1 MKISPGSSYPQGAT
15 VKPDGVNFALF
26 SKYATVVFLLL
37 FEKPEDEPTDIIE
50 LKNKDKNTWHVFV
63 HGLKA
68 GQLYAFKVD
77 GKYDPDNGFRFNKNK
92 CLLDPYAKAVTG
104 KFACKENILNGY
116 KKDSTQKDRFF
127 DKRDNT
133 LVVSKSIVIKNFF
146 DWENDTSPA
155 IPLNE
160 LIIYEVHLKGFTAHH
175 SADVSQPG
183 TYLGFIEKIHHFKK
197 LGVNAVELLP
207 IQESYTHN
215 FLVQK
220 GLKNYWGYDTIG
232 FFAPEYSYG
241 SQSYPGCQV
250 NEFKTLVRELHKSGI
265 EVILDVVYNHT
276 GEGNELGPTLCFRGI
291 DNQTYYALR
300 GTSDKPYRYYR
311 NNAGT
316 GNILNVENPQVLQ
329 MVIDSL
335 KYWVEE
341 MHVDGFRFD
350 LATILGLEG
359 AVFKKDGVFFKTIAN
374 DPVLNKVKLIAEP
387 WDVTTYQTGN
397 FPKDWAEWNDKFRD
411 SMRRFWKG
419 EAGQICELAW
429 RLTGS
434 HDLFDDNR
442 TVNHSINFVTCHDG
456 FTLND
461 LYTYNKKHNEA
472 NGEKNNDGSNH
483 NYSWNCGV
491 EGIIDDS
498 VILKLRKQMAKNVIC
513 CLLFSMGTPMILAGD
528 EFLRTQQGNN
538 NAYCQDNETGWI
550 DWELLEKNQDVF
562 EFFKKA
568 IVFRKSHSV
577 FRSTTFFSGKDKN
590 SNDIPDIKWFDINLK
605 EPNWKNPNQKILCYL
620 LDGAEV
626 PSHQDNYCL
635 FFILNADEKNFN
647 VKLPKDINK
656 SWYRVVDTSLKTG
669 EDFLRPGDEMLLSK
683 TESYFTKPRSVVVL
697 MGKDNIAHTDQKPT
711 RKNRKKIRGSFTE

>member
-15 VKPDGVNFALF
+15 LKTDGVNFAIF
-26 SKYATVVFLLL
+26 SKYAVAVYLLL
-37 FEKPEDEPTDIIE
+37 FEKPDSEPTDVIE
-50 LKNKDKNTWHVFV
+50 IKNKDKNIWHVFV

-68 GQLYAFKVD
+68 GQLYGFKVD
-77 GKYDPDNGFRFNKNK
+77 GKYDADDGYRFNKNK
-92 CLLDPYAKAVTG
+92 CLLDPYAKAITG
-104 KFACKENILNGY
+104 KFENKENLLYGY
-116 KKDSTQKDRFF
+116 KVDSPQKDQTL
-127 DKRDNT
+127 DDRDNT
-133 LVVSKSIVIKNFF
+133 RIVPKSIVIKNSF
-146 DWENDTSPA
+146 DWQKDQPPA
-155 IPLNE
+155 IPQNE

-175 SADVSQPG
+175 SANVSQPG
-183 TYLGFIEKIHHFKK
+183 TYLGFIEKIPHLKN

-207 IQESYTHN
+207 IQEFYTHH
-215 FLVQK
+215 FLTRK

-232 FFAPEYSYG
+232 FFAAESSYG

-276 GEGNELGPTLCFRGI
+276 GEGKESGPTLCFRGI

-316 GNILNVENPQVLQ
+316 GNILNVENPQVLRL
-329 MVIDSL
+329 VIDSL

-341 MHVDGFRFD
+341 NHVDGFRFD
-350 LATILGLEG
+350 LATILGLER
-359 AVFKKDGVFFKTIAN
+359 AVFKKDSTFFETIAN

-397 FPKDWAEWNDKFRD
+397 FPKNWAEWNDKYRD
-411 SMRRFWKG
+411 SVRRFWRG

-434 HDLFDDNR
+434 QDLFENGR
-442 TVNHSINFVTCHDG
+442 TPNHSINFITCHDG

-461 LYTYNKKHNEA
+461 LYTYGEKHNKA

-483 NYSWNCGV
+483 NFSWNCGV
-491 EGIIDDS
+491 EGVTDDS

-513 CLLFSMGTPMILAGD
+513 CLLFSLGTPMILAGD

-538 NAYCQDNETGWI
+538 NGYCQDNKTSWI
-550 DWELLEKNQDVF
+550 DWGLLEKNQDVF

-568 IVFRKSHSV
+568 IAFRKKYSV
-577 FRSTTFFSGKDKN
+577 FKRTTFFSGKDKN
-590 SNDIPDIKWFDINLK
+590 ANDVPDIKWFDTDLK
-605 EPNWKNPNQKILCYL
+605 YANWKNPNQKTLCYL
-620 LDGAEV
+620 LDGGEV
-626 PSHQDNYCL
+626 PSDESNYCF
-635 FFILNADEKNFN
+635 FFILNADNNPYN
-647 VKLPKDINK
+647 VKIPTVENK
-656 SWYRVVDTSLKTG
+656 NWYRVVDTSLKQG
-669 EDFLRPGDEMLLSK
+669 KDFLTPDNEILLK
-683 TESYFTKPRSVVVL
+683 NAESYFTKSRSVVVL
-697 MGKDNIAHTDQKPT
+697 ISKDNNNELDSSCFF
-711 RKNRKKIRGSFTE
+711 G